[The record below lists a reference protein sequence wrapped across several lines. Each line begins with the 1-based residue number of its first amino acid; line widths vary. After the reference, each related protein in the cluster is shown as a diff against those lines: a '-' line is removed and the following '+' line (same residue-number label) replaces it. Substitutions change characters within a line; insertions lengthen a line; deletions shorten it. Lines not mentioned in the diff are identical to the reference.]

1 MAETVKI
8 KKLEWLSDF
17 FGVNCGEVITPSKS
31 MKVSKQDLD
40 YYHFLQG
47 KCFKSDS
54 DSKNW
59 FEENGFFFEDSRV
72 TFQKSIEANFKLNP
86 NINIK
91 KATIEDSSE
100 IQNIA
105 TSVMAEHSRFVN
117 LVGERKTQEFYAT
130 WVKNAIVSDFDHV
143 CFFATING
151 QATGFITLRF
161 VGNTKAIIGLIG
173 VKKEFWGKG
182 IAKNLIY
189 HAETH
194 LFQNGFKE
202 VEVATEGR
210 NHRALNFYKR
220 FGFDLIGTEFWYY
233 KILKKAKMHDDKL

>member
-1 MAETVKI
+1 MAEMVKI

-86 NINIK
+86 DINIK

-130 WVKNAIVSDFDHV
+130 WVKNAIVSDFDHLCLSASV
-143 CFFATING
+143 NKKIV
-151 QATGFITLRF
+151 GFITLRF
-161 VGNTKAIIGLIG
+161 VENQKVIIGLIG
-173 VKKEFWGKG
+173 VKRDYWGLS
-182 IAKNLIY
+182 IAKNMIKYSEDL
-189 HAETH
+189 TSK
-194 LFQNGFKE
+194 QGFKYL
-202 VEVATEGR
+202 EVATEGK
-210 NHRALNFYKR
+210 NGRAIKFYNKY
-220 FGFDLIGTEFWYY
+220 GFDLKNIENWYY
-233 KILKKAKMHDDKL
+233 KILNKKNN